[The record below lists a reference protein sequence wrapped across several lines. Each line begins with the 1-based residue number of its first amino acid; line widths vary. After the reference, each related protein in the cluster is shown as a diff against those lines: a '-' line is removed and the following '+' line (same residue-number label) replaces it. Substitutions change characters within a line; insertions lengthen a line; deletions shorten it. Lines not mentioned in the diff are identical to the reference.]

1 MARVEPLP
9 GREWPPE
16 MRTALAALDPPG
28 ARFTHP
34 PQEGRPRALNAL
46 GTLAHHPVL
55 ARAFCTLN
63 GHLLMTTTLTERQ
76 RELIIL
82 RVASVRQADYEWA
95 QHVLIA
101 RDAGLDEEQIARIA
115 DGPDPS
121 FWGNLESAL
130 LGAVDE
136 LLVEGS
142 ISNPTWS
149 LLSAELD
156 TQQLLDVIFT
166 VSGYDAFARMLHSFE
181 VDLDE
186 DLIASRDITD
196 S

>member
-28 ARFTHP
+28 ARFTHQ

-101 RDAGLDEEQIARIA
+101 RDAGLDEEQIARTA

-121 FWGNLESAL
+121 FWGDLESAL

-186 DLIASRDITD
+186 DLIASRDTTD
-196 S
+196 T

>member
-1 MARVEPLP
+1 
-9 GREWPPE
+9 
-16 MRTALAALDPPG
+16 
-28 ARFTHP
+28 
-34 PQEGRPRALNAL
+34 
-46 GTLAHHPVL
+46 
-55 ARAFCTLN
+55 
-63 GHLLMTTTLTERQ
+63 MTTTLTERQ

-115 DGPDPS
+115 DGPDPW
-121 FWGNLESAL
+121 FWGDLESAL